1 MSGSRIQPPPVLA
14 GYTYKKFLGDGGF
27 ADVFLYEKA
36 HPVLDV
42 AIKVLRSGSLDA
54 EARRAFEAEA
64 NLMARVSSH
73 PFIVGVKDA
82 GTADDGR
89 PYLVMEYYSEPHYG
103 KRAAEGNIAVA
114 DVLRLGVQ
122 ISSAVEVAH
131 REGIIHRDIKP
142 ANILVDQYGR
152 PGLTDFGIAGSRAGE
167 QAGQGWSVPYAPP
180 EILRGD
186 SDGDEVSDV
195 YSLAAT
201 LYAILAGRS
210 PFAETGTRKPGD
222 DLTTRILN
230 EPVPPIG
237 RPDVPPALEHLLRQA
252 LSKDPA
258 SRPPS
263 ALSLAHSLQAVQR
276 ELRLGLT
283 QIEVREAPAARP
295 AVGRDDLDGTRTG
308 RPMVVRPV
316 AEPVGSNGSAADR
329 LLVTGPPRSVAPLAE
344 APPAP
349 LLLPVPERAPTADTV
364 HRPSVAPPA
373 PPPAEVVAKAP
384 APTRFPRPVAV
395 GAGVV
400 VVLVAAAALFLGL
413 RGGGDG
419 GAQPPVTDDDSAE
432 VFADN
437 PAAPASVLLKFSG
450 TEAEVSW
457 VHPSRKPGDRY
468 RITKVGAPNAAALTE
483 VDASPTRVPYSGGC
497 VQVVAVRGTRQ
508 SEPAIGCPP

>member
-1 MSGSRIQPPPVLA
+1 MSGSRSQPPPVLP
-14 GYTYKKFLGDGGF
+14 GYTYKTFLGDGGF

-73 PFIVGVKDA
+73 PFIVGVYDA

-131 REGIIHRDIKP
+131 REGIVHRDIKP

-180 EILRGD
+180 EILKGD
-186 SDGDEVSDV
+186 SDGDEASDV

-210 PFAETGTRKPGD
+210 PFARTGTRKPGD
-222 DLTTRILN
+222 DLTSRVLN
-230 EPVPPIG
+230 DPVPPIG

-283 QIEVREAPAARP
+283 QIEVREAPPVRP
-295 AVGRDDLDGTRTG
+295 TPAPDDIEGTRTG
-308 RPMVVRPV
+308 RPMVVRPI
-316 AEPVGSNGSAADR
+316 AEPAVSNGVVADR
-329 LLVTGPPRSVAPLAE
+329 QLVTGPPRSVTPLAD
-344 APPAP
+344 APAAP

-364 HRPSVAPPA
+364 HRPTPVAPPA
-373 PPPAEVVAKAP
+373 SAPAEVILDAP
-384 APTRFPRPVAV
+384 ARGSRPVVLA
-395 GAGVV
+395 AGVV
-400 VVLVAAAALFLGL
+400 VALVAAAAVFIGM
-413 RGGGDG
+413 RGGGDDG
-419 GAQPPVTDDDSAE
+419 TQPPVTADDSAE
-432 VFADN
+432 VFADH
-437 PAAPASVLLKFSG
+437 PASAASVMLKVSG

-457 VHPSRKPGDRY
+457 AHASRKQGDRY
-468 RITKVGAPNAAALTE
+468 RITKVGAPNAAALAE
-483 VDASPTRVPYSGGC
+483 VETSPTRVAYSGGC
-497 VQVVAVRGTRQ
+497 VQVVVVRGTRQ

>member
-1 MSGSRIQPPPVLA
+1 MSGSRSQQPPLLR
-14 GYTYKKFLGDGGF
+14 GYTYQKFLGDGGF

-54 EARRAFEAEA
+54 EALRAFEAEA
-64 NLMARVSSH
+64 NLMARVSGH
-73 PFIVGVKDA
+73 PFIVGVYDA
-82 GTADDGR
+82 GTADDSR

-103 KRAAEGNIAVA
+103 KRAAEGGIAVA
-114 DVLRLGVQ
+114 EVLRLGVQ

-131 REGIIHRDIKP
+131 REGIVHRDIKP
-142 ANILVDQYGR
+142 ANILVDHYGR

-186 SDGDEVSDV
+186 SDGDEASDV

-210 PFAETGTRKPGD
+210 PFAGTGARKAGD
-222 DLTTRILN
+222 DLTSRVLN
-230 EPVPPIG
+230 EPVPPIR

-263 ALSLAHSLQAVQR
+263 ALSFAHSLQAVQR

-283 QIEVREAPAARP
+283 QIEVREAPPPRP
-295 AVGRDDLDGTRTG
+295 VAGRDDLDGTRTG
-308 RPMVVRPV
+308 RPMVVRPL
-316 AEPVGSNGSAADR
+316 ADPAGSNGSAAER
-329 LLVTGPPRSVAPLAE
+329 QLVTGPPRSATPLAE

-349 LLLPVPERAPTADTV
+349 LLLPTPDRAPASDTV
-364 HRPSVAPPA
+364 HRRSVTPPA
-373 PPPAEVVAKAP
+373 PQPVEVGTGAP
-384 APTRFPRPVAV
+384 APARFSRPVAV

-400 VVLVAAAALFLGL
+400 VALVAAAGLFLGL
-413 RGGGDG
+413 RGGGDDG
-419 GAQPPVTDDDSAE
+419 SRPPVSQDDAQE
-432 VFADN
+432 VFADH
-437 PAAPASVLLKFSG
+437 PASAASVVLEVSG
-450 TEAEVSW
+450 AEAEVSW
-457 VHPSRKPGDRY
+457 VNPGRQAGDRY
-468 RITKVGAPNAAALTE
+468 RVSKVGAPHADALAE
-483 VDASPTRVPYSGGC
+483 VDASPARVAYSGGC
-497 VQVVAVRGTRQ
+497 VQVVVVRGARQ
-508 SEPAIGCPP
+508 SEPAVGCPQ